1 MAIQTLASQTGAK
14 PARIRRV
21 QNVTLVLLFI
31 AGIVNF
37 LDRSSL
43 SVAGEAIR
51 GDLGLSATEFGVLL
65 SAFSLSYG
73 FAQLPSGMLLDR
85 FGPRIVL
92 GAGLIFWS
100 LMQALTGM
108 VNSFSHFI
116 LLRIGLGIGEAPFMP
131 AGVKSINDW
140 YVQKERGTAVG
151 IFNSSTVLG
160 QAIAPPALVL
170 MQIAWGWRTMFVVI
184 GLAGIV
190 VGLYWYAW
198 YRNRAQFD
206 LQQDERLYLAAPVQ
220 ARPTL
225 NFSEWLGLFK
235 RRTTWGMILGFSGVN
250 YTGWLYIAWLPGY
263 LQAQQGLSLAKTG
276 WVAAI
281 PFLAAAVG
289 MWVNGIVVDAL
300 ARRGYD
306 LAKTRKTA
314 IVVGLLLSAL
324 GTLLVVQSS
333 SPAQAVAFIS
343 MALFCVHFAGTSAWG
358 LVQVLVSEQKVA
370 SVAAIQNF
378 GSFVFASFAP
388 VVTGWVVDTT
398 HSFNLALVI
407 AACVTFTGALCYFFI
422 VKDPIH

>member
-1 MAIQTLASQTGAK
+1 MDVDVSTSVAGNK
-14 PARIRRV
+14 PQRIRRI
-21 QNVTLVLLFI
+21 QTVTLVLLFM

-51 GDLGLSATEFGVLL
+51 GELGLSATEFGVLL

-73 FAQLPSGMLLDR
+73 FSQLPSGILLDR

-116 LLRIGLGIGEAPFMP
+116 LMRIGLGIGEAPFMP
-131 AGVKSINDW
+131 AGVKSITDW
-140 YVQKERGTAVG
+140 YAQKERGTALG
-151 IFNSSTVLG
+151 IFNSSTVIG

-170 MQIAWGWRTMFVVI
+170 MQLAWGWRAMFVII
-184 GLAGIV
+184 GVAG
-190 VGLYWYAW
+190 
-198 YRNRAQFD
+198 
-206 LQQDERLYLAAPVQ
+206 
-220 ARPTL
+220 
-225 NFSEWLGLFK
+225 
-235 RRTTWGMILGFSGVN
+235 
-250 YTGWLYIAWLPGY
+250 
-263 LQAQQGLSLAKTG
+263 
-276 WVAAI
+276 I

-289 MWVNGIVVDAL
+289 MWVNGIVVERL
-300 ARRGYD
+300 AKKGYD

-314 IVVGLLLSAL
+314 IVCGLMMSAL

-358 LVQVLVSEQKVA
+358 LVQVMVSETKVA
-370 SVAAIQNF
+370 SIAGIQNF

-388 VVTGWVVDTT
+388 IVTGWVVDTT

-422 VKDPIH
+422 VKDRIE

>member
-1 MAIQTLASQTGAK
+1 MDVDVSTSVAGNK
-14 PARIRRV
+14 PQRIRRI
-21 QNVTLVLLFI
+21 QTVTLVLLFM

-51 GDLGLSATEFGVLL
+51 GELGLSATEFGVLL

-73 FAQLPSGMLLDR
+73 FSQLPSGILLDR

-116 LLRIGLGIGEAPFMP
+116 LMRIGLGIGEAPFMP
-131 AGVKSINDW
+131 AGVKSITDW
-140 YVQKERGTAVG
+140 YAQKERGTALG
-151 IFNSSTVLG
+151 IFNSSTVIG

-170 MQIAWGWRTMFVVI
+170 MQLAWGWRAMFVII
-184 GLAGIV
+184 GVAG
-190 VGLYWYAW
+190 
-198 YRNRAQFD
+198 
-206 LQQDERLYLAAPVQ
+206 
-220 ARPTL
+220 
-225 NFSEWLGLFK
+225 
-235 RRTTWGMILGFSGVN
+235 
-250 YTGWLYIAWLPGY
+250 
-263 LQAQQGLSLAKTG
+263 
-276 WVAAI
+276 I

-289 MWVNGIVVDAL
+289 MWVNGIVVDRL
-300 ARRGYD
+300 AKKGYD

-314 IVVGLLLSAL
+314 IVCGLMMSAL

-358 LVQVLVSEQKVA
+358 LVQVMVSETKVA
-370 SVAAIQNF
+370 SIAGIQNF
-378 GSFVFASFAP
+378 GSIVFASFAP
-388 VVTGWVVDTT
+388 IVTGWVVDTT

-422 VKDPIH
+422 VKDRIE

>member
-1 MAIQTLASQTGAK
+1 M
-14 PARIRRV
+14 
-21 QNVTLVLLFI
+21 
-31 AGIVNF
+31 
-37 LDRSSL
+37 
-43 SVAGEAIR
+43 
-51 GDLGLSATEFGVLL
+51 
-65 SAFSLSYG
+65 
-73 FAQLPSGMLLDR
+73 
-85 FGPRIVL
+85 
-92 GAGLIFWS
+92 
-100 LMQALTGM
+100 
-108 VNSFSHFI
+108 
-116 LLRIGLGIGEAPFMP
+116 
-131 AGVKSINDW
+131 
-140 YVQKERGTAVG
+140 G

-190 VGLYWYAW
+190 VGLCWYAW

>member
-1 MAIQTLASQTGAK
+1 MDVDVSTSVAGNK
-14 PARIRRV
+14 PQRIRRI
-21 QNVTLVLLFI
+21 QTVTLVLLFM

-51 GDLGLSATEFGVLL
+51 GELGLSATEFGVML

-73 FAQLPSGMLLDR
+73 FSQLPSGILLDR

-116 LLRIGLGIGEAPFMP
+116 LMRIGLGIGEAPFMP
-131 AGVKSINDW
+131 AGVKSITDW
-140 YVQKERGTAVG
+140 YAQKERGTALG
-151 IFNSSTVLG
+151 IFNSSTVIG

-170 MQIAWGWRTMFVVI
+170 MQLAWGWRAMFVII
-184 GLAGIV
+184 GVAG
-190 VGLYWYAW
+190 
-198 YRNRAQFD
+198 
-206 LQQDERLYLAAPVQ
+206 
-220 ARPTL
+220 
-225 NFSEWLGLFK
+225 
-235 RRTTWGMILGFSGVN
+235 
-250 YTGWLYIAWLPGY
+250 
-263 LQAQQGLSLAKTG
+263 
-276 WVAAI
+276 I

-289 MWVNGIVVDAL
+289 MWVNGIVVDRL
-300 ARRGYD
+300 AKKGYD

-314 IVVGLLLSAL
+314 IVCGLMMSAL

-358 LVQVLVSEQKVA
+358 LVQVMVSETKVA
-370 SVAAIQNF
+370 SIAGIQNF

-388 VVTGWVVDTT
+388 IVTGWVVDTT

-422 VKDPIH
+422 VKDRIE

>member
-1 MAIQTLASQTGAK
+1 MDVDVSTSVAGNK
-14 PARIRRV
+14 PQRIRRI
-21 QNVTLVLLFI
+21 QTVTLVLLFM

-51 GDLGLSATEFGVLL
+51 GELGLSATEFGVLL

-73 FAQLPSGMLLDR
+73 FSQLPSGILLDC

-116 LLRIGLGIGEAPFMP
+116 LMRIGLGIGEAPFMP
-131 AGVKSINDW
+131 AGVKSITDW
-140 YVQKERGTAVG
+140 YAQKERGTALG
-151 IFNSSTVLG
+151 IFNSSTVIG

-170 MQIAWGWRTMFVVI
+170 MQLAWGWRAMFVII
-184 GLAGIV
+184 GVAG
-190 VGLYWYAW
+190 
-198 YRNRAQFD
+198 
-206 LQQDERLYLAAPVQ
+206 
-220 ARPTL
+220 
-225 NFSEWLGLFK
+225 
-235 RRTTWGMILGFSGVN
+235 
-250 YTGWLYIAWLPGY
+250 
-263 LQAQQGLSLAKTG
+263 
-276 WVAAI
+276 I

-289 MWVNGIVVDAL
+289 MWVNGIVVDRL
-300 ARRGYD
+300 AKKGYD

-314 IVVGLLLSAL
+314 IVCGLMMSAL

-358 LVQVLVSEQKVA
+358 LVQVMVSETKVA
-370 SVAAIQNF
+370 SHCPGF
-378 GSFVFASFAP
+378 K
-388 VVTGWVVDTT
+388 T
-398 HSFNLALVI
+398 LAVL
-407 AACVTFTGALCYFFI
+407 FLL
-422 VKDPIH
+422 PLLRS

>member
-1 MAIQTLASQTGAK
+1 MDTRVTEIGAMAK
-14 PARIRRV
+14 PSRIKKIEA
-21 QNVTLVLLFI
+21 VTLILLFL

-43 SVAGEAIR
+43 SVASEAIR
-51 GDLGLSATEFGVLL
+51 GELGLSATEFGVLL

-73 FAQLPSGMLLDR
+73 LAQLPSGMLLDR
-85 FGPRIVL
+85 IGPRIVL

-100 LMQALTGM
+100 LMQALTGL

-131 AGVKSINDW
+131 AGVKAITDW
-140 YVQKERGTAVG
+140 YIQKERGTALG

-160 QAIAPPALVL
+160 QAIAPPVLVC
-170 MQIAWGWRTMFVVI
+170 MQLAWGWRTMFVTV
-184 GLAGIV
+184 GLAGVIV
-190 VGLYWYAW
+190 GVCWYVW
-198 YRNRAQFD
+198 YRNRGSFALTAEESRFLSAPASPPPRLKFAQW
-206 LQQDERLYLAAPVQ
+206 RA
-220 ARPTL
+220 
-225 NFSEWLGLFK
+225 LFK

-263 LQAQQGLSLAKTG
+263 LQAQQGFSLAKTG

-289 MWVNGIVVDAL
+289 MWVNGVLVDKF
-300 ARRGYD
+300 ARAGYS
-306 LAKTRKTA
+306 LTTVRKTA
-314 IVVGLLLSAL
+314 IVVGLVLSAL
-324 GTLLVVQSS
+324 GTLLVVESS
-333 SPAQAVAFIS
+333 TPVQAVAFIS

-358 LVQVLVSEQKVA
+358 LVQVMVSEEKVA

-388 VVTGWVVDTT
+388 VITGWVVDTT

-407 AACVTFTGALCYFFI
+407 AACVTFAGAMCYLFI
-422 VKDPIH
+422 VKDPIT

>member
-1 MAIQTLASQTGAK
+1 MDVDVSTSVAGNK
-14 PARIRRV
+14 PQRIRRI
-21 QNVTLVLLFI
+21 QTVTLVLLFM

-51 GDLGLSATEFGVLL
+51 GELGLSATEFGVLL

-73 FAQLPSGMLLDR
+73 FSQLPSGILLDR

-116 LLRIGLGIGEAPFMP
+116 LMRIGLGIGEAPFMP
-131 AGVKSINDW
+131 AGVKSITDW
-140 YVQKERGTAVG
+140 YAQKERGTALG
-151 IFNSSTVLG
+151 IFNSSTVIG

-170 MQIAWGWRTMFVVI
+170 MQLAWGWRAMFVII
-184 GLAGIV
+184 GVAG
-190 VGLYWYAW
+190 
-198 YRNRAQFD
+198 
-206 LQQDERLYLAAPVQ
+206 
-220 ARPTL
+220 
-225 NFSEWLGLFK
+225 
-235 RRTTWGMILGFSGVN
+235 
-250 YTGWLYIAWLPGY
+250 
-263 LQAQQGLSLAKTG
+263 
-276 WVAAI
+276 I

-289 MWVNGIVVDAL
+289 MWVNGIVVDRL
-300 ARRGYD
+300 AKKGYD

-314 IVVGLLLSAL
+314 IVCGLMMSAL

-358 LVQVLVSEQKVA
+358 LVQVMLSETKVA
-370 SVAAIQNF
+370 SIAGIQNF

-388 VVTGWVVDTT
+388 IVTGWVVDTT

-422 VKDPIH
+422 VKDRIE

>member
-1 MAIQTLASQTGAK
+1 MDVDVSTSVAGNK
-14 PARIRRV
+14 PQRIRRI
-21 QNVTLVLLFI
+21 QTVTLVLLFM

-51 GDLGLSATEFGVLL
+51 GELGLSATEFGVLL

-73 FAQLPSGMLLDR
+73 FSQLPSGILLDR

-116 LLRIGLGIGEAPFMP
+116 LMRIGLGIGEAPFMP
-131 AGVKSINDW
+131 AGVKSITDW
-140 YVQKERGTAVG
+140 YAQKERGTALG
-151 IFNSSTVLG
+151 IFNSSTVIG

-170 MQIAWGWRTMFVVI
+170 MQLAWGWRAMFVII
-184 GLAGIV
+184 GVAG
-190 VGLYWYAW
+190 
-198 YRNRAQFD
+198 
-206 LQQDERLYLAAPVQ
+206 
-220 ARPTL
+220 
-225 NFSEWLGLFK
+225 
-235 RRTTWGMILGFSGVN
+235 
-250 YTGWLYIAWLPGY
+250 
-263 LQAQQGLSLAKTG
+263 
-276 WVAAI
+276 I

-289 MWVNGIVVDAL
+289 MWVNGIVVDRL
-300 ARRGYD
+300 AKKGYD

-314 IVVGLLLSAL
+314 IVCGLMMSAL

-358 LVQVLVSEQKVA
+358 LVQVMVSETK
-370 SVAAIQNF
+370 
-378 GSFVFASFAP
+378 G
-388 VVTGWVVDTT
+388 
-398 HSFNLALVI
+398 
-407 AACVTFTGALCYFFI
+407 LC
-422 VKDPIH
+422 

>member
-1 MAIQTLASQTGAK
+1 MDVDVSTSVAGNK
-14 PARIRRV
+14 PQRIRRI
-21 QNVTLVLLFI
+21 QTVTLVLLFM

-51 GDLGLSATEFGVLL
+51 GELGLSATEFGVLL

-73 FAQLPSGMLLDR
+73 FSQLPSGILLDR

-116 LLRIGLGIGEAPFMP
+116 LMRIGLGIGEAPFMP
-131 AGVKSINDW
+131 AGVKSITDW
-140 YVQKERGTAVG
+140 YAQKERGTALG
-151 IFNSSTVLG
+151 IFNSSTVIG

-170 MQIAWGWRTMFVVI
+170 MQLAWGWRTMFVII
-184 GLAGIV
+184 GVAGIL
-190 VGLYWYAW
+190 VGICWYAW
-198 YRNRAQFD
+198 YRNRAQFV
-206 LQQDERLYLAAPVQ
+206 LTDEERTYLSAPVKP
-220 ARPTL
+220 RPQL
-225 NFSEWLGLFK
+225 QFSEWLALFK
-235 RRTTWGMILGFSGVN
+235 HRTTWGMILGFSGVN

-263 LQAQQGLSLAKTG
+263 LQAEQGFSLAKTG

-289 MWVNGIVVDAL
+289 MWVNGIVVDRL
-300 ARRGYD
+300 AKKGYD

-314 IVVGLLLSAL
+314 IVCGLMMSAL

-333 SPAQAVAFIS
+333 SPAPGGSVYLNGAILRAFRWNVCMGAGAGDGVRNKS
-343 MALFCVHFAGTSAWG
+343 GFHRRDSKLWQFCFCFLCSDRNRLGSGYHT
-358 LVQVLVSEQKVA
+358 LV
-370 SVAAIQNF
+370 
-378 GSFVFASFAP
+378 
-388 VVTGWVVDTT
+388 
-398 HSFNLALVI
+398 
-407 AACVTFTGALCYFFI
+407 
-422 VKDPIH
+422 

>member
-1 MAIQTLASQTGAK
+1 MDVDVSTSVAGNK
-14 PARIRRV
+14 PQRIRRI
-21 QNVTLVLLFI
+21 QTVTLVLLFM

-51 GDLGLSATEFGVLL
+51 GELGLSATEFGVLL

-73 FAQLPSGMLLDR
+73 FSQLPSGILLDR

-116 LLRIGLGIGEAPFMP
+116 LMRIGLGIGEAPFMP
-131 AGVKSINDW
+131 AGVKSITDW
-140 YVQKERGTAVG
+140 YAQKERGTALG
-151 IFNSSTVLG
+151 IFNSSTVIG

-170 MQIAWGWRTMFVVI
+170 MQLAWGWRAMFVII
-184 GLAGIV
+184 GVAGIL
-190 VGLYWYAW
+190 VGICWYAW
-198 YRNRAQFD
+198 YRNRAQFV
-206 LQQDERLYLAAPVQ
+206 LTDEERTYLSAPVKP
-220 ARPTL
+220 RPQL
-225 NFSEWLGLFK
+225 QFSEWLALFK
-235 RRTTWGMILGFSGVN
+235 HRTTWGMILGFSGVN

-263 LQAQQGLSLAKTG
+263 LQAEQGFSLAKT
-276 WVAAI
+276 
-281 PFLAAAVG
+281 
-289 MWVNGIVVDAL
+289 
-300 ARRGYD
+300 GYD

-314 IVVGLLLSAL
+314 IVCGLMMSAL

-358 LVQVLVSEQKVA
+358 LVQVMVSETKVA
-370 SVAAIQNF
+370 SIAGIQNF

-388 VVTGWVVDTT
+388 IVTGWVVDTT

-422 VKDPIH
+422 VKDRIE

>member
-1 MAIQTLASQTGAK
+1 MDVDVSTSVAGNK
-14 PARIRRV
+14 PQRIRRI
-21 QNVTLVLLFI
+21 QTVTLVLLFM

-51 GDLGLSATEFGVLL
+51 GELGLSATEFGVLL

-73 FAQLPSGMLLDR
+73 FSQLPSGILLDR

-116 LLRIGLGIGEAPFMP
+116 LMRIGLGIGEAPFMP
-131 AGVKSINDW
+131 AGVKSITDW
-140 YVQKERGTAVG
+140 YAQKERGTALG
-151 IFNSSTVLG
+151 IFNSSTVIG

-170 MQIAWGWRTMFVVI
+170 MQLAWGWRAMFVII
-184 GLAGIV
+184 GVAG
-190 VGLYWYAW
+190 
-198 YRNRAQFD
+198 
-206 LQQDERLYLAAPVQ
+206 
-220 ARPTL
+220 
-225 NFSEWLGLFK
+225 
-235 RRTTWGMILGFSGVN
+235 
-250 YTGWLYIAWLPGY
+250 
-263 LQAQQGLSLAKTG
+263 
-276 WVAAI
+276 I

-289 MWVNGIVVDAL
+289 MWVNGIVVDRL
-300 ARRGYD
+300 AKKGYD

-314 IVVGLLLSAL
+314 IVCGLMMSAL

-358 LVQVLVSEQKVA
+358 LVQVMVSETKVA
-370 SVAAIQNF
+370 SIAGIQNF

-388 VVTGWVVDTT
+388 IVTGWVVDTT

-422 VKDPIH
+422 VKDRVE

>member
-1 MAIQTLASQTGAK
+1 MDVDVSTSVAGNK
-14 PARIRRV
+14 PQRIRRI
-21 QNVTLVLLFI
+21 QTVTLVLLFM

-51 GDLGLSATEFGVLL
+51 GELGLSATEFGVLL

-73 FAQLPSGMLLDR
+73 FSQLPSGILLDR

-116 LLRIGLGIGEAPFMP
+116 LMRIGLGIGEAPFMP
-131 AGVKSINDW
+131 AGVKSITDW
-140 YVQKERGTAVG
+140 YAQKERGTALG
-151 IFNSSTVLG
+151 IFNSSTVIG

-170 MQIAWGWRTMFVVI
+170 MQLAWGWRAMFVII
-184 GLAGIV
+184 GVAG
-190 VGLYWYAW
+190 
-198 YRNRAQFD
+198 
-206 LQQDERLYLAAPVQ
+206 
-220 ARPTL
+220 
-225 NFSEWLGLFK
+225 
-235 RRTTWGMILGFSGVN
+235 
-250 YTGWLYIAWLPGY
+250 
-263 LQAQQGLSLAKTG
+263 
-276 WVAAI
+276 I

-289 MWVNGIVVDAL
+289 MWVNGIVVDRL
-300 ARRGYD
+300 AKKGYD

-314 IVVGLLLSAL
+314 IVCGLMMSAL

-358 LVQVLVSEQKVA
+358 LVQVMVSETKVA
-370 SVAAIQNF
+370 SIAGIQNF

-388 VVTGWVVDTT
+388 IVTGWVVDTT
-398 HSFNLALVI
+398 HSFNLVLVI

-422 VKDPIH
+422 VKDRIE